1 MGDRCPKRADAMK
14 KLALP
19 LAFAVL
25 SMLAPAVLADGGK
38 SADSVGQLVAR
49 VIAIFVGA
57 EDEAED
63 PSGISGKA
71 GDPSEIGE
79 LFPPFG

>member
-1 MGDRCPKRADAMK
+1 MK

-19 LAFAVL
+19 FVFAVF
-25 SMLAPAVLADGGK
+25 SMLAPVVTADDATV
-38 SADSVGQLVAR
+38 ADSFEQ
-49 VIAIFVGA
+49 VIREILAIVLG
-57 EDEAED
+57 DEAGVKG
-63 PSGISGKA
+63 PGGVSGKA